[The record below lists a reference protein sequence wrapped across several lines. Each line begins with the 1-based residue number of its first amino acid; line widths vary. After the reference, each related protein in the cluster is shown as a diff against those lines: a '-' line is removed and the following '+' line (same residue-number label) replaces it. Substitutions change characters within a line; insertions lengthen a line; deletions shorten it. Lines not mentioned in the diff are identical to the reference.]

1 MTQEKRTIKQVLAY
15 LLVGGGTA
23 VLELALFQIL
33 YALTPLGAG
42 VSNVVAVVVA
52 TACNFAL
59 NGTVTFQRSSNLAR
73 SIMLYCLL
81 FAFNT
86 AFSTTIITMAD
97 SIGVPAI
104 LAKLATMACIVCWN
118 FILYK
123 KVVFA

>member
-1 MTQEKRTIKQVLAY
+1 MTQKRRTVKQILVY

-23 VLELALFQIL
+23 ILELALFQIL
-33 YALTPLGAG
+33 YALTPIGAG
-42 VSNVVAVVVA
+42 VSNVIAVVVA

-59 NGTVTFQRSSNLAR
+59 NGTVTFQHSSNLTR
-73 SIMLYCLL
+73 SIVLYCLL

-86 AFSTTIITMAD
+86 ALSTVVITMAD
-97 SIGVPAI
+97 TLGVPPI

-123 KVVFA
+123 KVVFT